1 MEKFGEDI
9 LYHGTNIKF
18 KKWKVGHQAHNKG
31 YKAHSALF
39 FTTDKEYAKGKEE
52 NKNKYLASFKY
63 KKEACKKIL
72 DLRNCSD
79 DVYENFRNHVIE
91 KYPVINEYFGLISG
105 SSQWKKFWQEGKT
118 FKLVSPSSD
127 QIKHHYSIFQS
138 TNNQYSRNFLQE
150 KTRELIEY
158 WILAARDLGYNILIC
173 NEWNSFGLKEPKTSL
188 CVAIL
193 DLNIIEDKPDW
204 LN

>member
-1 MEKFGEDI
+1 MEKFGKDI
-9 LYHGTNIKF
+9 LYHGTNLKF
-18 KKWKVGHQAHNKG
+18 DKWKVGHQAHNKG

-39 FTTDKEYAKGKEE
+39 FTTDEEYARNSGC
-52 NKNKYLASFKY
+52 NKYLASFKY
-63 KKEACKKIL
+63 KSGACKRIL

-79 DVYENFRNHVIE
+79 EVYENFRNHVIE
-91 KYPVINEYFGLISG
+91 KYPVINEYFGLISD
-105 SSQWKKFWQEGKT
+105 SSLWKKFWQEGKT
-118 FKLVSPSSD
+118 FKLVNPTSE
-127 QIKHHYSIFQS
+127 QIKHNYLTFQS
-138 TNNQYSRNFLQE
+138 KKNKDDPSWAFLQE

-188 CVAIL
+188 FIAIL

-204 LN
+204 LD